1 MAVELQQLK
10 KEKDNLEKA
19 LRELSGSLV
28 SKVAE
33 KNKEAQ
39 KKLQPVGHIDVMDFE
54 SWLFSTW
61 W

>member
-54 SWLFSTW
+54 S
-61 W
+61 